1 MTRPFVKPPLVINY
15 RGSSVTEMDMR
26 DTASHPEHVL
36 SLVSI
41 VHTNL
46 QHQADW
52 SGLKIHATP
61 NLPRPLISG
70 VPPGTIY
77 VDPDSNSVQFG
88 GEKSGENLDSDE
100 SSDSDDADGNI
111 KIDREWVLPVDLR
124 EKWTIRQWAEI
135 FDSIPAEP
143 PGSKRYVPGDEP
155 GGVRLDASDDSP
167 LFESQTRKRK
177 KRLVMGIVSGDSTV
191 VYYIVHDGIVKP
203 RQN

>member
-1 MTRPFVKPPLVINY
+1 MADQ
-15 RGSSVTEMDMR
+15 S
-26 DTASHPEHVL
+26 EHIM

-41 VHTNL
+41 VYKNL

-52 SGLKIHATP
+52 SELTIHSSP

-70 VPPGTIY
+70 LPPETIY
-77 VDPDSNSVQFG
+77 VDPDAINVDIG
-88 GEKSGENLDSDE
+88 NKTVSGNKK
-100 SSDSDDADGNI
+100 SSDAGDGSSNAVI
-111 KIDREWVLPVDLR
+111 AGKGGQKRIDREWVLPVDLR
-124 EKWTIRQWAEI
+124 EKWTIRKWAEV

-143 PGSKRYVPGDEP
+143 PGSKDPWDGEDEEG
-155 GGVRLDASDDSP
+155 GGVRLDGMEPTLS
-167 LFESQTRKRK
+167 EGGTRKRK